1 MANAKSSSE
10 FYEYATVDTL
20 PDADGYFTNEVRL
33 RYLRKKYK
41 IDKVMF
47 SIREEAADLSEADST
62 LSTIT
67 VVLQFKCPGDARW
80 TTYVPLDG
88 SSLAIGNRLAIT
100 DFGDDVYWRAG
111 VVSDGYTSGSVTF
124 GFDW

>member
-1 MANAKSSSE
+1 MANSTSSGE

-20 PDADGYFTNEVRL
+20 PDADGYFTNEVRP

-41 IDKVMF
+41 FDRIYF
-47 SIREEAADLSEADST
+47 SIRETDADVSEADST

-67 VVLQFKCPGDARW
+67 VVLQFKCAGDTRW

-88 SSLAIGNRLAIT
+88 SALAIGNRLAIS

-111 VVSDGYTSGSVTF
+111 VTSDGFTSGSVNF